1 MDYSLITKS
10 KCTDEE
16 DPTTRKP
23 EYDRLSQLK
32 SFDETRAG
40 VKGLVDSGIK
50 HVPRMFHH
58 QFENNSV
65 SCGIQVSIPI
75 IDLEKVKQ
83 NRTTREEIVGKVR
96 NASKTWGF
104 FQVLNHGIPMNV
116 MEEMKDGARRFF
128 EQDVESKSRFFS
140 RDYTKRV
147 VYNSNFDL
155 YSAPAAKWR
164 DTVVCSMA
172 PNPPKPEELPA
183 VFRDIM
189 LEYSKQVMNLGY
201 LLFELLSEALGLNP
215 DYLKDIDCAKGLVM
229 LSHYYPICPQPELTL
244 GSSKHADNGFLTI
257 LLQDNVGGLQSV
269 LMAKPKPEYDRISEL
284 KAFDETKAGV
294 KGLVDSGI
302 KHVPRMFH
310 YRPDKL
316 DKNSSVSNGIHVSI
330 PVIDLEGVKEDPG
343 TLRNI
348 VDKVRNASKSWG
360 FFQVV
365 NHGIP
370 LSVLQD
376 MKDGVVQ
383 FFEQDLEAK
392 KKFFTRDYSTK
403 KVAYNSNFDLY
414 SSPAANWRDT
424 LFCLMAPNP
433 SMPHE
438 LPEVS
443 RYLITYVKCFV
454 LFMTKLQNSGYRPSE
469 SNNRNMIQKSPHHSG
484 PT

>member
-23 EYDRLSQLK
+23 EYDRLSKLK

-75 IDLEKVKQ
+75 IGLEKVKQ

-155 YSAPAAKWR
+155 YSSPAAKWR

-172 PNPPKPEELPA
+172 PDPPKPEELPA

-257 LLQDNVGGLQSV
+257 LLQDNVGGLQLLHQNQWINVPPTPGALVINIQLISNDRFTSV
-269 LMAKPKPEYDRISEL
+269 DHRVVTNSVSPRVSVASFFTTALVPDTRLYGPIKELLSQNNPPKY
-284 KAFDETKAGV
+284 KETTVKDFITYFNS
-294 KGLVDSGI
+294 KGLSGTSPLPHF
-302 KHVPRMFH
+302 KLSKPSHG
-310 YRPDKL
+310 DK
-316 DKNSSVSNGIHVSI
+316 
-330 PVIDLEGVKEDPG
+330 
-343 TLRNI
+343 
-348 VDKVRNASKSWG
+348 
-360 FFQVV
+360 
-365 NHGIP
+365 
-370 LSVLQD
+370 
-376 MKDGVVQ
+376 
-383 FFEQDLEAK
+383 
-392 KKFFTRDYSTK
+392 
-403 KVAYNSNFDLY
+403 
-414 SSPAANWRDT
+414 
-424 LFCLMAPNP
+424 
-433 SMPHE
+433 
-438 LPEVS
+438 
-443 RYLITYVKCFV
+443 
-454 LFMTKLQNSGYRPSE
+454 
-469 SNNRNMIQKSPHHSG
+469 
-484 PT
+484 

>member
-1 MDYSLITKS
+1 MS

-23 EYDRLSQLK
+23 EYDRLSKLK
-32 SFDETRAG
+32 AFDETRAG

-58 QFENNSV
+58 QFENNPV

-172 PNPPKPEELPA
+172 PDPPKPEELPA
-183 VFRDIM
+183 VFSDIM
-189 LEYSKQVMNLGY
+189 LEYTKQVMNLGY

-257 LLQDNVGGLQSV
+257 LLQDNVGGLQVLHQNQWINVPPTPGALVINIGDLLQASQSRSDSSFFLKRVHIQHRDAIPSPLFVLQLISNDRFTSV
-269 LMAKPKPEYDRISEL
+269 DHRVVTNSVSPRVSVASFFTTALVPDTRLYGPIKEL
-284 KAFDETKAGV
+284 LSQNNPRKYKETTVKDFITYFNS
-294 KGLVDSGI
+294 KGLSGTSPLPHF
-302 KHVPRMFH
+302 KLSKPSHG
-310 YRPDKL
+310 DK
-316 DKNSSVSNGIHVSI
+316 
-330 PVIDLEGVKEDPG
+330 
-343 TLRNI
+343 
-348 VDKVRNASKSWG
+348 
-360 FFQVV
+360 
-365 NHGIP
+365 
-370 LSVLQD
+370 
-376 MKDGVVQ
+376 
-383 FFEQDLEAK
+383 
-392 KKFFTRDYSTK
+392 
-403 KVAYNSNFDLY
+403 
-414 SSPAANWRDT
+414 
-424 LFCLMAPNP
+424 
-433 SMPHE
+433 
-438 LPEVS
+438 
-443 RYLITYVKCFV
+443 
-454 LFMTKLQNSGYRPSE
+454 
-469 SNNRNMIQKSPHHSG
+469 
-484 PT
+484 